1 VTRPLVDVTVVLA
14 DGTEIPV
21 DVVFERTRHGVW
33 QWRVVT
39 DLDPYRDRLAGA
51 RVDLGPMVWEQ
62 TATDL
67 EINPP

>member
-1 VTRPLVDVTVVLA
+1 MTRPLVDVMLVLA

-33 QWRVVT
+33 QWRVIT
-39 DLDPYRDRLAGA
+39 DLGPLRGRVAGA
-51 RVDLGPMVWEQ
+51 RVDLGPMVYEQ

-67 EINPP
+67 GIQP